1 MDNKDYILSID
12 GSERRYLETEVR
24 ADKDSRKVEGYAAV
38 FNKDSEN
45 LGGFIER
52 IAPGAFDS
60 VMKDDVV
67 ALLNHDQNFVLARNN
82 KTLKISTDSVGLKYE
97 FEAPNTTAGN
107 DLIENLRLGNI
118 SKSSFAFTV
127 EKDNWEFKSDG
138 PDKRE
143 ITQIKRLFD
152 VSPVT
157 YPAYPDTTVA
167 QRSKDYSL
175 KNQDNAEPS
184 IEIFNRAIKER
195 KQILNK
201 QKFK

>member
-1 MDNKDYILSID
+1 MENKDYILSID
-12 GSERRYLETEVR
+12 GSERRYLDTEVR
-24 ADKDSRKVEGYAAV
+24 ADKDSRKVVGYAAV

-52 IAPGAFDS
+52 ISPGAFDS

-127 EKDNWEFKSDG
+127 EKDEWEFKSDG

-143 ITQIKRLFD
+143 ITKVKRLFD

-175 KNQDNAEPS
+175 KNQDNAQPS
-184 IEIFNRAIKER
+184 IETYNRAIKER
-195 KQILNK
+195 RQKLNK
-201 QKFK
+201 RKL